1 MNHEDTKRT
10 KVSHEEH
17 RIRRGWFS
25 KIENPKSK
33 IRPFVPLWLNLIM
46 PVFEFTCNDC
56 GRRFSA
62 LVGVVAN
69 PKSTACPRCGG
80 VKLTKLVSRFA
91 RVRSED
97 DALESLGDEAAYGD
111 VENDPKAMRRWVKDM
126 GAAMDEDLT
135 EDFEKA
141 MEEESSGNTDS
152 VI

>member
-1 MNHEDTKRT
+1 MESCIDVVR
-10 KVSHEEH
+10 
-17 RIRRGWFS
+17 
-25 KIENPKSK
+25 KSK
-33 IRPFVPLWLNLIM
+33 IKNRKPSLILRDLRARITSLRSFVPLWLNPKM

-69 PKSTACPRCGG
+69 PKATACPRCGG

-97 DALESLGDEAAYGD
+97 DAVESLGDESAYGD

-141 MEEESSGNTDS
+141 MEEESAGNTDS

>member
-1 MNHEDTKRT
+1 
-10 KVSHEEH
+10 
-17 RIRRGWFS
+17 
-25 KIENPKSK
+25 
-33 IRPFVPLWLNLIM
+33 M
-46 PVFEFTCNDC
+46 PIFEFTCNDC

-62 LVGVVAN
+62 LVGVVAK
-69 PKSTACPRCGG
+69 PKATECPKCGG
-80 VKLTKLVSRFA
+80 RKLTKLVSRFA

-97 DALESLGDEAAYGD
+97 DALESLGDEMAYGN

-141 MEEESSGNTDS
+141 MEEESEVDESGASDS